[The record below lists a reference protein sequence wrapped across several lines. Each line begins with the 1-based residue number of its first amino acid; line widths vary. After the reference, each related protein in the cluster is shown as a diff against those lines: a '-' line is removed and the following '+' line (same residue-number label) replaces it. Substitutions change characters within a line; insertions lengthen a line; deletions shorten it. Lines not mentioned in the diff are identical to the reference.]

1 MLDFEI
7 IKFPIIIIA
16 TPRTGS
22 TAFANHLASKY
33 PNLKLYLEPDNIPEE
48 LSDFLNYAKNNNDF
62 ILKVLVG
69 SLVRYPMWFKIKLY
83 TGIHYSIKLKRR
95 SLIEQVASHYIA
107 KNRNIWVYHKKN
119 FDKWQN
125 KIQGPI
131 NIDESAIKKT
141 IKSVKSYIDYINPLV
156 CDNTFFYEDM
166 VNLNCQEIKTPK
178 PTNYIDLINKIE
190 DMLEGK

>member
-1 MLDFEI
+1 MIDFEI
-7 IKFPIIIIA
+7 TKFPIIIIA

-22 TAFANHLASKY
+22 TAFTDHLAAKY
-33 PNLKLYLEPDNIPEE
+33 PKLKVWKEPDNIPEE

-62 ILKVLVG
+62 ILKVLIN
-69 SLVRYPMWFKIKLY
+69 SLVRYPIWFKIKIY
-83 TGIHYSIKLKRR
+83 TNAYHLIKLKRK
-95 SLIEQVASHYIA
+95 SLVEQVASHYVA
-107 KNRNIWVYHKKN
+107 TNRNIWCYHKEN
-119 FDKWQN
+119 FDKWQS

-141 IKSVKSYIDYINPLV
+141 IKSVKSYINYINPLV

-166 VNLNCQEIKTPK
+166 TDLNSQEIKTPK
-178 PTNYIDLINKIE
+178 PANYIDLINKIE